1 MVIGDK
7 ADAIIADYP
16 ICRVALLRNPD
27 AGLVSFVVP
36 LTVEPIGIAVPKE
49 DPLLA
54 TWLENFLVSL
64 RTTKQLEALQNKWF
78 DNPEWLSLMK

>member
-1 MVIGDK
+1 
-7 ADAIIADYP
+7 
-16 ICRVALLRNPD
+16 VALLRNPD

-54 TWLENFLVSL
+54 SWLGNFLVSL
-64 RTTKQLEALQNKWF
+64 QAAQQLEALQDKWF
-78 DNPEWLSLMK
+78 NNPEWLSLMK